1 MYFPIINPVFD
12 KYIRERRKEGQKII
26 SLLHGFPTFLKE
38 IEYIKLLIKDK
49 NVKKAINIW
58 IF

>member
-1 MYFPIINPVFD
+1 MTNLRLILMYSPIINPVFD
-12 KYIRERRKEGQKII
+12 KYMERRKEGQKII

-49 NVKKAINIW
+49 M
-58 IF
+58 